1 MQDHLEKDAE
11 KKIRARI
18 ILYHIDLTSLIC
30 GKFYTIINS
39 GGDDMRQADSTIRG
53 YLYQFNKSI
62 YEILQLNDDEEII
75 LEGVIEDIDIQSP
88 TSTTTIQCKYHEDK
102 KYLISGVATPIL
114 EMLCHYYEC
123 HALGK
128 SVSYILYA
136 YYEENTDSVTMD
148 AFADFLNTTKDKDI
162 QIKYF
167 HRIYTIPDDKMLAIA
182 IKPQK
187 KKVEKQALLDYYK
200 DHRDS
205 LALKVSIEDFWAR
218 FRYEPA
224 EQFDV
229 LKENIMSQFEAIVDI
244 DTART
249 LYYPNS
255 FSFVANCSAKSDVS
269 ERIVSKAQLLAYL
282 STQKSVLL
290 NRWTLAAMDQEKVL
304 KDKKKYLSGYFA
316 GNTDIRAFV
325 FSDEF
330 LEANKDKILPFLI
343 EYLNKYFKKP
353 HLHRQPI
360 FIFGN
365 NHSAL
370 QQSVLLGLYQYQ
382 KPVNYGTIGECFSE
396 DSFINN
402 TNCSP
407 SFTCKITLEKNIS
420 ANLLERCQVNQL
432 YIIGKMEDK
441 FNSPNYFVEMLDV
454 ENVNALRYLVGLS
467 MKLEV

>member
-1 MQDHLEKDAE
+1 M
-11 KKIRARI
+11 
-18 ILYHIDLTSLIC
+18 
-30 GKFYTIINS
+30 NS
-39 GGDDMRQADSTIRG
+39 GGDNMRQADSTIRG

-62 YEILQLNDDEEII
+62 YEILQSNDDEEIT

-102 KYLISGVATPIL
+102 KFLISGVATPIL

-123 HALGK
+123 QALGK

-136 YYEENTDSVTMD
+136 YYEENTDSITMD
-148 AFADFLNTTKDKDI
+148 AFADFLSNTKDKDI

-167 HRIYTIPDDKMLAIA
+167 HRIYTIPDNNILAIA
-182 IKPQK
+182 MKPQK
-187 KKVEKQALLDYYK
+187 KKDEKQALLDYYK
-200 DHRDS
+200 DHKES

-255 FSFVANCSAKSDVS
+255 FSFVANCSAKSDVRD
-269 ERIVSKAQLLAYL
+269 RIVSKAQLLAYL

-316 GNTDIRAFV
+316 GNTDIRAFI

-330 LEANKDKILPFLI
+330 LEANKDNILPFLI

-353 HLHRQPI
+353 HL
-360 FIFGN
+360 
-365 NHSAL
+365 
-370 QQSVLLGLYQYQ
+370 
-382 KPVNYGTIGECFSE
+382 T
-396 DSFINN
+396 
-402 TNCSP
+402 
-407 SFTCKITLEKNIS
+407 
-420 ANLLERCQVNQL
+420 
-432 YIIGKMEDK
+432 
-441 FNSPNYFVEMLDV
+441 
-454 ENVNALRYLVGLS
+454 
-467 MKLEV
+467 